1 MRTNELTA
9 DRLRDLAD
17 LRPSRGKVLS
27 LFVDL
32 DPVRFAD
39 PAARSS
45 SFGSL
50 RHEAERAVER
60 AVDLDD
66 DDRRALREDLERI
79 GTLLDPAAVPAD
91 GAGSLAIF
99 ACRSADLFEVIRLPE
114 SIEQQVHLGD
124 EPFVAPL
131 AAVGVD
137 ERWAVLL
144 VDKRVARIFAGA
156 PTSAAEVH
164 TIDDETSGRH
174 RKGGWSQAQY
184 QRSVDEEV
192 SDHLRHVAEDLF
204 RMHERQPFDH
214 LLLAG
219 PVEATSEME
228 HRLHTDLQHVL
239 RGRFEIEV
247 QSSTEEQV
255 RTAALEFVA
264 QQREQ
269 VENDL
274 LEELAG
280 GRGTGRAVA
289 GLAPVV
295 EALVQA
301 RVRTLLLTPRL
312 DQLRSARCCPSCDWI
327 GADGATVCPVDGTEL
342 RTVEAA
348 ELVTT
353 RALSQD
359 AEVVVFREPEPLA
372 AHEGIAAILRF

>member
-1 MRTNELTA
+1 MRINELTSA
-9 DRLRDLAD
+9 RLRELAD
-17 LRPSRGKVLS
+17 LRPPQGKVLS

-39 PAARSS
+39 AAARSS

-50 RHEAERAVER
+50 RNEAERMVEKT
-60 AVDLDD
+60 DGLDHD
-66 DDRRALREDLERI
+66 ERRALHADLERV
-79 GTLLDPAAVPAD
+79 GELLDPVAVPAD
-91 GAGSLAIF
+91 SAGSLAIF
-99 ACRSADLFEVIRLPE
+99 ACQPADLFEVIRLPE
-114 SIEQQVHLGD
+114 PVEQQVHLGD

-144 VDKRVARIFAGA
+144 VDKRVARIFAGPPA
-156 PTSAAEVH
+156 SAEEVH
-164 TIDDETSGRH
+164 AIDDETHGRH
-174 RKGGWSQAQY
+174 RRGGWSQARY
-184 QRSVDEEV
+184 QRSIDEEV

-204 RMHERQPFDH
+204 RMHEHDPFDH

-219 PVEATSEME
+219 PVEATAEME
-228 HRLHTDLQHVL
+228 HRLHNDLRRVL

-255 RTAALEFVA
+255 REAAREFVDR
-264 QQREQ
+264 QRDE
-269 VENDL
+269 VEGGL
-274 LEELAG
+274 IEELAE

-301 RVRTLLLTPRL
+301 RVRTLLLTPQLDRL
-312 DQLRSARCCPSCDWI
+312 NPARCCPTCDWL
-327 GADGATVCPVDGTEL
+327 GADGATACPVDGTEL

-353 RALSQD
+353 RALAQD

-372 AHEGIAAILRF
+372 AHEGIAAVLRF

>member
-1 MRTNELTA
+1 MRTNELTPT
-9 DRLRDLAD
+9 RLRELAE
-17 LRPSRGKVLS
+17 LRPSQGKVLS

-39 PAARSS
+39 AAARSS

-66 DDRRALREDLERI
+66 DDRRALHEDLERI
-79 GTLLDPAAVPAD
+79 GALLDPDAIPAN

-99 ACRSADLFEVIRLPE
+99 ACQPADLFEVIRLPE
-114 SIEQQVHLGD
+114 PVEQQVHLGS

-131 AAVGVD
+131 AAIGPD

-144 VDKRVARIFAGA
+144 VDKRVARIFAGP
-156 PTSAAEVH
+156 PTAAAEVH
-164 TIDDETSGRH
+164 TIDDETHGRH
-174 RKGGWSQAQY
+174 STGGWSQARY
-184 QRSVDEEV
+184 QRSIDEEV

-204 RMHERQPFDH
+204 RMHEREPFDH

-228 HRLHTDLQHVL
+228 HRLHTDLGRIL
-239 RGRFEIEV
+239 CGRFEIDV
-247 QSSTEEQV
+247 QSSTPEQV
-255 RTAALEFVA
+255 RTAAMAFVER
-264 QQREQ
+264 QRDET
-269 VENDL
+269 ESGL
-274 LEELAG
+274 LGELAD
-280 GRGTGRAVA
+280 GRGTGRGVA

-301 RVRTLLLTPRL
+301 RVRTLLLTPRH
-312 DQLRSARCCPSCDWI
+312 DRLRDVRCCPSCDWL
-327 GADGATVCPVDGTEL
+327 GADGATACPVDGTEL
-342 RTVEAA
+342 RSVEAA

-353 RALSQD
+353 RALTQD
-359 AEVVVFREPEPLA
+359 ADVVVFREPEPLEP
-372 AHEGIAAILRF
+372 HEGIAAILRF

>member
-9 DRLRDLAD
+9 DRLRELAD

-39 PAARSS
+39 AAARSS

-50 RHEAERAVER
+50 RNEAERTVER
-60 AVDLDD
+60 AVGLDD
-66 DDRRALREDLERI
+66 EDRRALREDLERV
-79 GTLLDPAAVPAD
+79 GELLDPAAVPAD

-99 ACRSADLFEVIRLPE
+99 ACGSADLFEVIRLPE
-114 SIEQQVHLGD
+114 PVEQQVHLGD

-144 VDKRVARIFAGA
+144 VDKRVGRIFAGPPA
-156 PTSAAEVH
+156 SATEILA
-164 TIDDETSGRH
+164 IDDETPGRH
-174 RKGGWSQAQY
+174 STGGWSQARF
-184 QRSVDEEV
+184 QRSIDEEV

-204 RMHERQPFDH
+204 RMHEREPFDH
-214 LLLAG
+214 LLIAG

-228 HRLHTDLQHVL
+228 HRLHNDLKRIL
-239 RGRFEIEV
+239 CGRFEIDV

-255 RTAALEFVA
+255 RGAATTFVER
-264 QQREQ
+264 QRDET
-269 VENDL
+269 ETRL
-274 LEELAG
+274 LAELAD

-301 RVRTLLLTPRL
+301 RVRTLLLTPRH
-312 DQLRSARCCPSCDWI
+312 DQLHSVRCCPSCDWL
-327 GADGATVCPVDGTEL
+327 GADGATSCPVDGTEL
-342 RTVEAA
+342 RSVEAA

-372 AHEGIAAILRF
+372 SHEGIAAILRF